1 MQGEGEGW
9 RVVIAPSPALPQV
22 FDATG
27 ALVASLH
34 RARSQAAGDAVLLAH
49 APVMLDALYHVASV
63 LAAMAHA
70 DPGPSGLLA
79 AETHERLDKLLRG
92 PLCVWPGDPR
102 LHQ

>member
-34 RARSQAAGDAVLLAH
+34 GARSQAANDAILVAH

-63 LAAMAHA
+63 LAAMARV
-70 DPGPSGLLA
+70 DPGPFGSLA
-79 AETHERLDKLLRG
+79 AETHERLDNLLRG
-92 PLCVWPGDPR
+92 PLCVWRDD
-102 LHQ
+102 Q

>member
-1 MQGEGEGW
+1 MQEEGEGW

-34 RARSQAAGDAVLLAH
+34 RARSQAASDAVLLAH
-49 APVMLDALYHVASV
+49 APVMLDALYHVAEV
-63 LAAMAHA
+63 LAAMARV

-79 AETHERLDKLLRG
+79 AETHDKVDKLLRG
-92 PLCVWPGDPR
+92 PLCVWPGEKS
-102 LHQ
+102 

>member
-63 LAAMAHA
+63 LAAMARV
-70 DPGPSGLLA
+70 DPGPFGSLA
-79 AETHERLDKLLRG
+79 AETHERLDNLLRG
-92 PLCVWPGDPR
+92 PLCVWRDD
-102 LHQ
+102 Q

>member
-27 ALVASLH
+27 TLVASLH
-34 RARSQAAGDAVLLAH
+34 RTRSQAANDAVLLAH
-49 APVMLDALYHVASV
+49 GPVMLDALYHVASV
-63 LAAMAHA
+63 LAAMARV

-79 AETHERLDKLLRG
+79 AETHDKVDKLLRG
-92 PLCVWPGDPR
+92 PLCVWLR
-102 LHQ
+102 